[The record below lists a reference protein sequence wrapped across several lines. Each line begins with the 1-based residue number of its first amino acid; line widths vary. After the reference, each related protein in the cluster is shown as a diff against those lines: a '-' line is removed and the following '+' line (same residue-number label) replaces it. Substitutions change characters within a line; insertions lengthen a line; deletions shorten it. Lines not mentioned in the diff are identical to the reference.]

1 METYHELLIDVI
13 SGKNDNSS
21 AMNLLILVKQAI
33 LCVLHM
39 ENRCGEKILKMLLI
53 NAMESLKTQ
62 PKQVITK
69 FIEDI
74 ENKINTDILG
84 SPYKPSQWM
93 IPTDKSKHGIV
104 GSIAKDNRSTRR
116 IINHLQCL
124 IDIAVQYP
132 TLNVKWKAA

>member
-21 AMNLLILVKQAI
+21 AMNPLILVEQAI

-39 ENRCGEKILKMLLI
+39 ENRCGEKMLKMLLI
-53 NAMESLKTQ
+53 NAMESLETQ

-69 FIEDI
+69 FLEDI

-84 SPYKPSQWM
+84 SPYKPSQWR
-93 IPTDKSKHGIV
+93 IPTDENKNCMV
-104 GSIAKDNRSTRR
+104 GSIAMDNRSTRR
-116 IINHLQCL
+116 IINHFECL
-124 IDIAVQYP
+124 IDIAVQDP
-132 TLNVKWKAA
+132 TLNVK